1 MRCVLLM
8 CIDMLRPSQDSFT
21 NINELAPL
29 QLSVLKP
36 SRSEHENIVSFT
48 TKWRF
53 SLLAKS
59 FCWDYFLQLELL
71 KVSVISVFVRLSDY
85 ILISSSNFSLT
96 LLSNVLSK
104 PKRKQIKHQDKKH
117 ATRRFCRNVS
127 SWNKIPA
134 FFNQSLFWSRYT
146 SVSISHL

>member
-29 QLSVLKP
+29 QLSVFKP
-36 SRSEHENIVSFT
+36 SRSEHENSVSFT

-96 LLSNVLSK
+96 LLSNVLPK

-127 SWNKIPA
+127 S
-134 FFNQSLFWSRYT
+134 
-146 SVSISHL
+146 